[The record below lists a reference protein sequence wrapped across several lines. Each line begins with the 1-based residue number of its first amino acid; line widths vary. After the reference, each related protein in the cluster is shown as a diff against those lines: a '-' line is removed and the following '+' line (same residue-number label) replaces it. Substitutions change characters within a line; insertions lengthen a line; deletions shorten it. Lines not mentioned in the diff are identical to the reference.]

1 MDNEYLYIIFFIY
14 EINLYNNFLYVENVY
29 VYI

>member
-1 MDNEYLYIIFFIY
+1 MNNEYLYIIFFIY